1 MVTKSKEVR
10 PSPNVLAAIASEK
23 LSDLKKKRWEQD
35 KAETAIKLEVYENLL
50 ALAKEEYSKF
60 LNGVDDIVEGSYEA
74 GWSGLDLAWMKRFE
88 GFIDEIVCG
97 SCGEYNPTIDG
108 DKCRCE
114 VSYE

>member
-1 MVTKSKEVR
+1 MVTKVKEVR
-10 PSPNVLAAIASEK
+10 HSPNVLADIASEK
-23 LSDLKKKRWEQD
+23 SWDLKKKSWEQD
-35 KAETAIKLEVYENLL
+35 KAETAIKLKFLEKHL

-60 LNGVDDIVEGSYEA
+60 LNGVDIVEGSYEA
-74 GWSGLDLAWMKRFE
+74 GWSGHALARMKE
-88 GFIDEIVCG
+88 LEDFIAEIVCG

>member
-1 MVTKSKEVR
+1 MVTKVKEVR
-10 PSPNVLAAIASEK
+10 PSPKVVAAIASEK

-35 KAETAIKLEVYENLL
+35 KAETAIELKVLEKYL

-60 LNGVDDIVEGSYEA
+60 LDAADIQDDPYDA
-74 GWSGLDLAWMKRFE
+74 GWSGHALARMKELE
-88 GFIDEIVCG
+88 GFIDEIVCV

-108 DKCRCE
+108 DNCRCE

>member
-1 MVTKSKEVR
+1 MVTKLKEVR
-10 PSPNVLAAIASEK
+10 HSPNVLAAIASEK
-23 LSDLKKKRWEQD
+23 LSDLKRKRWEQD

-60 LNGVDDIVEGSYEA
+60 LDAADIQNDPYDA
-74 GWSGLDLAWMKRFE
+74 GWSGHALAHIEELE

-114 VSYE
+114 MSYE

>member
-1 MVTKSKEVR
+1 MVTTSKEVR
-10 PSPNVLAAIASEK
+10 HSPNVLAAIASEK
-23 LSDLKKKRWEQD
+23 SWDLDKKSWEQD

-60 LNGVDDIVEGSYEA
+60 LDAADIQNDPYDA
-74 GWSGLDLAWMKRFE
+74 GWSGHALAHIEELE
-88 GFIDEIVCG
+88 GFIAEIVCG

>member
-10 PSPNVLAAIASEK
+10 PSPKVLAAIASEK
-23 LSDLKKKRWEQD
+23 LSDLKRKRWEQD
-35 KAETAIKLEVYENLL
+35 KAETAIKLEVYENLR

-60 LNGVDDIVEGSYEA
+60 LDAADIQNDPYDA
-74 GWSGLDLAWMKRFE
+74 GWSGHALAHIEELE

-97 SCGEYNPTIDG
+97 SCCEYNPTIDA
-108 DKCRCE
+108 DHCRCE

>member
-1 MVTKSKEVR
+1 MLTKLKEVR

-35 KAETAIKLEVYENLL
+35 KAETAIELKVLENYL

-60 LNGVDDIVEGSYEA
+60 LDAADIQDDPYDA
-74 GWSGLDLAWMKRFE
+74 GWSGHALARMKE
-88 GFIDEIVCG
+88 LEDFIAEIVCG

-108 DKCRCE
+108 DNCRCE
-114 VSYE
+114 MSYE

>member
-1 MVTKSKEVR
+1 MVTKVKEVR
-10 PSPNVLAAIASEK
+10 PSPKVLAAIASEK
-23 LSDLKKKRWEQD
+23 ASDLKKKRWEQD

-50 ALAKEEYSKF
+50 ALAKKEYSKF
-60 LNGVDDIVEGSYEA
+60 LDAADIQDDPYDA
-74 GWSGLDLAWMKRFE
+74 GWSGHALAHIEELE

-108 DKCRCE
+108 DNCRCE

>member
-23 LSDLKKKRWEQD
+23 SWDLDKKSWELD

-60 LNGVDDIVEGSYEA
+60 LDAADIQNDPYDA
-74 GWSGLDLAWMKRFE
+74 GWSGHALAHIEELE

-97 SCGEYNPTIDG
+97 SCSEYNPTIDG
-108 DKCRCE
+108 DNCRCE
-114 VSYE
+114 MSYE

>member
-1 MVTKSKEVR
+1 MVTKVKEVR
-10 PSPNVLAAIASEK
+10 HSPNVLAAIASEK

-60 LNGVDDIVEGSYEA
+60 LDAADIQDDPYDA
-74 GWSGLDLAWMKRFE
+74 GWSGHALAHIEELE

-97 SCGEYNPTIDG
+97 SCGEYTPTIDM
-108 DKCRCE
+108 DNCQCE
-114 VSYE
+114 MSYE

>member
-1 MVTKSKEVR
+1 MVTKLKEVR

-23 LSDLKKKRWEQD
+23 LSDLKRKRWEQD

-60 LNGVDDIVEGSYEA
+60 LDAADIQDDPYDA
-74 GWSGLDLAWMKRFE
+74 GWSGHALADIEELE
-88 GFIDEIVCG
+88 GFIAEIVCG

-108 DKCRCE
+108 DNCRCE
-114 VSYE
+114 MSYE

>member
-1 MVTKSKEVR
+1 MVTKVKKVR
-10 PSPNVLAAIASEK
+10 PSPNVLADMASEK
-23 LSDLKKKRWEQD
+23 ASDLKQKRWEQD
-35 KAETAIKLEVYENLL
+35 KAETAIKLKFLEKHL

-60 LNGVDDIVEGSYEA
+60 LNGVDIVEGSYEA
-74 GWSGLDLAWMKRFE
+74 GWSGHALAWMKRFE

-108 DKCRCE
+108 DHCRCE

>member
-1 MVTKSKEVR
+1 MVTKVKEVR

-23 LSDLKKKRWEQD
+23 LSDLKRKRWEQD

-60 LNGVDDIVEGSYEA
+60 LDAADIQDDPYDA
-74 GWSGLDLAWMKRFE
+74 GWSGHALAHIEELE

-97 SCGEYNPTIDG
+97 SCSEYNPTIDA
-108 DKCRCE
+108 DHCRCE

>member
-23 LSDLKKKRWEQD
+23 LSDLTRKRWEQD

-50 ALAKEEYSKF
+50 ALAKKDHSKF
-60 LNGVDDIVEGSYEA
+60 
-74 GWSGLDLAWMKRFE
+74 WMELLE

-97 SCGEYNPTIDG
+97 SCGEYNPTIDA
-108 DKCRCE
+108 DHCRCE

>member
-1 MVTKSKEVR
+1 MLTKLKEVR

-60 LNGVDDIVEGSYEA
+60 LDAADIQDDPYDA
-74 GWSGLDLAWMKRFE
+74 GWSGHALAHIEELE

-97 SCGEYNPTIDG
+97 SCGEYTPTIDM
-108 DKCRCE
+108 DNCQCE
-114 VSYE
+114 MSYE

>member
-1 MVTKSKEVR
+1 MLTKLKEVR

-35 KAETAIKLEVYENLL
+35 KAETAIELKVLEKYL

-60 LNGVDDIVEGSYEA
+60 LDAADIQDDPYDA
-74 GWSGLDLAWMKRFE
+74 GWSGHALARMKALE
-88 GFIDEIVCG
+88 DFIAEIVCG

-108 DKCRCE
+108 DNCRCE
-114 VSYE
+114 MSYE

>member
-1 MVTKSKEVR
+1 MLTKLKEVR

-35 KAETAIKLEVYENLL
+35 KAETAIELKVLEKYL

-60 LNGVDDIVEGSYEA
+60 LDAADIQDDPYDA
-74 GWSGLDLAWMKRFE
+74 GWSGHALARMKE
-88 GFIDEIVCG
+88 LEDFIAEIVCG

-108 DKCRCE
+108 DNCRCE

>member
-1 MVTKSKEVR
+1 MLTKLKEVR

-35 KAETAIKLEVYENLL
+35 KAETAIELKVLEKYL

-60 LNGVDDIVEGSYEA
+60 LDAADIQDDPYDA
-74 GWSGLDLAWMKRFE
+74 GWSGHALARMKE
-88 GFIDEIVCG
+88 LEDFIAEIVCG

-108 DKCRCE
+108 DNCRCE
-114 VSYE
+114 MSYE

>member
-1 MVTKSKEVR
+1 MVTKLKEVR
-10 PSPNVLAAIASEK
+10 HSPNVLAAIASEK
-23 LSDLKKKRWEQD
+23 AWDLDKKSWEQD
-35 KAETAIKLEVYENLL
+35 KAETAIELKVLEKYL

-60 LNGVDDIVEGSYEA
+60 LDAADIQDDPYDA
-74 GWSGLDLAWMKRFE
+74 GWSGHALAHIEELE
-88 GFIDEIVCG
+88 GFIAEIVCG

>member
-1 MVTKSKEVR
+1 MLTKLKEVR

-35 KAETAIKLEVYENLL
+35 KAETAIELKVLEKYL

-60 LNGVDDIVEGSYEA
+60 LDAADIQDDPYDA
-74 GWSGLDLAWMKRFE
+74 GWSGHALARMKE
-88 GFIDEIVCG
+88 LKDFIAEIGCG

-108 DKCRCE
+108 DNCRCE
-114 VSYE
+114 MSYE